1 MSEDKADK
9 GPDYRH
15 TLFLPETDFPMRA
28 GLPKKEPKLLERW
41 ARIGLYDQLRK
52 DAEDRAPFVLHDGP
66 PYANGHLHMGT
77 ALNKVLKDIVV
88 RSRQML
94 GRNANYVPG
103 WDCHGLPIEWKVE
116 EDFASKGR
124 KKADVPPAEF
134 RKACR
139 EYADKWVD
147 IQKAEFRRLGIEG
160 DWDNPYKT
168 MAFGSQAIV
177 VDEFLKFVEKGLV
190 YRGSKPVMWS
200 PVEQTAL
207 AEAEIEYHPHTSTT
221 IWVRF
226 GFKEGEAPEGLD
238 DAHILIWTTTPW
250 TIPGNRAVCYGPGLT
265 YGAYRIDEVRDDMEF
280 APWSKPGEVV
290 IVADALA
297 SSIAEAGFVSGWTRI
312 ADVPTASLKGK
323 SLRHPLAGFAG
334 GYEFDVPLLSGDHVT
349 DDAGTGFVHTAP
361 GHGQDDYF
369 AWLEHG
375 LPLDDIPYT
384 VGPDGAYTDEAPGF
398 VGEKVLVTEGKK
410 KGKDGSANRLV
421 VSQLIDQ
428 GSLFARGRIEHSYP
442 HSWRSKAPVIFRNT
456 PQWFIRLG
464 AIGEGGLRD
473 ASLKAI
479 SETAFYP
486 SGGRNRIRAMVES
499 RPDWLVSR
507 QRNWGNPIALFV
519 DAKGEPLVDA
529 AVNKRIVAAIA
540 ERGVD
545 AWFDT
550 PKEEFLG
557 KTHDPEAYEKVT
569 DILDVWFDS
578 GSTHAFVVEA
588 REDLRW
594 PADLYLEGSDQHRGW
609 FQSSLLESC
618 GTRGRAPYDA
628 ILTHG
633 FVLDA
638 KGYKMS
644 KSLGNTILPEELTR
658 KFGAD
663 IIRIWAASADYADD
677 IRIGDEIIGS
687 AVDAYRKLRNTVRY
701 LLAALNDTPTDI
713 ELLQKDLPSL
723 EKYIL
728 HLADKTQE
736 EVVNA
741 YEAYDFKA
749 AWRAIFEFASVD
761 LSAFY
766 LDIRKDTLYCDAPD
780 SAKRQAAISVMAT
793 LLDHLLRWLAPI
805 CPFTAEEAYLM
816 RYGDDDSQSVHL
828 QQMSSDTEGWRDDEL
843 AATWAELRK
852 VRRVVTGA
860 LELARKDKEIGAS
873 LEAKPVLYVED
884 ASLFA
889 TLDRHDM
896 PELFITSEVA
906 LEQGA
911 APQNSFCLPDVSG
924 VGVVVEQAPGEKC
937 ARCWRVL
944 EDVNPSTALCGR
956 CAEVVGT

>member
-52 DAEDRAPFVLHDGP
+52 DAQDRTPFVLHDGP

-139 EYADKWVD
+139 AYADKWVD

-168 MAFGSQAIV
+168 MEFGSQAIV
-177 VDEFLKFVEKGLV
+177 VGEFLKFVEKGLV

-226 GFKEGEAPEGLD
+226 SFKENDAPEGLD

-280 APWSKPGEVV
+280 APWSKPGEVI

-297 SSIAEAGFVSGWTRI
+297 PAIAEAGFVSGWTRI

-323 SLRHPLAGFAG
+323 SLRHPLEGFAG

-421 VSQLIDQ
+421 VNQLMEQ
-428 GSLFARGRIEHSYP
+428 GNLFARGRIEHSYP

-486 SGGRNRIRAMVES
+486 PGGRNRIRAMVES

-557 KTHDPEAYEKVT
+557 KTHDPEVYEKVT

-701 LLAALNDTPTDI
+701 LLAALNDTPTDV
-713 ELLQKDLPSL
+713 EVDHSKLPSL

-728 HLADKTQE
+728 HLADKTQA
-736 EVVNA
+736 EVISA

-780 SAKRQAAISVMAT
+780 GDKRQAAISVMAT

-828 QQMSSDTEGWRDDEL
+828 LQMSSDTEGWRDDEL
-843 AATWAELRK
+843 AATWAELRQ

-884 ASLFA
+884 AGLFA

-896 PELFITSEVA
+896 PELFITSAVT

-911 APQNSFCLPDVSG
+911 APENSFCLSDVSG
-924 VGVVVEQAPGEKC
+924 IGVTVEQAPGEKC

-944 EDVNPSTALCGR
+944 EDVDPTTALCGR
-956 CAEVVGT
+956 CAEVVDA